1 METVH
6 FSVTGKKR
14 GPFFAER
21 LTCSVADAVT
31 VSGLSRSHLY
41 KKMVSGE
48 LEFRNHGRRRLIV
61 VKSLRKL
68 LGLDDA

>member
-1 METVH
+1 MEAVDVST
-6 FSVTGKKR
+6 TGKKR
-14 GPFFAER
+14 IPTFAER
-21 LTCSVADAVT
+21 LTCSIADAVI

-41 KKMVSGE
+41 KKMESGE
-48 LEFRNHGRRRLIV
+48 LAFRSHGRRRLVV

>member
-6 FSVTGKKR
+6 FSVTGKR
-14 GPFFAER
+14 RVPSFAER
-21 LTCSVADAVT
+21 LTCSVADAVI

-41 KKMVSGE
+41 KKMLPGE
-48 LEFRNHGRRRLIV
+48 LEFRSHGKRRLV
-61 VKSLRKL
+61 VVRSLRKL